1 MIILNWRDIIAIIT
15 SKFWIHIFYIKTIFV
30 LGFLKNSRRFNM
42 PLLLHLFFGVS
53 FDVVPTFGG
62 KTGRRSLFSVR
73 TLAESDRRSDA
84 GNSGHRSAAKLI
96 DDNLHHRRNGGRTNS
111 ERQVFLKV
119 LLMLLLKI
127 RFMLQILNVRYITLF
142 QNVVVVVVEKRWA
155 LMLQILNVRY
165 GI

>member
-1 MIILNWRDIIAIIT
+1 
-15 SKFWIHIFYIKTIFV
+15 
-30 LGFLKNSRRFNM
+30 M

-53 FDVVPTFGG
+53 FDVGPTFGG

-96 DDNLHHRRNGGRTNS
+96 DDNLDHRRNGGRTNS

-127 RFMLQILNVRYITLF
+127 RFILQILNIMSVRYLKTM
-142 QNVVVVVVEKRWA
+142 
-155 LMLQILNVRY
+155 LMLIK
-165 GI
+165 GEF

>member
-1 MIILNWRDIIAIIT
+1 
-15 SKFWIHIFYIKTIFV
+15 
-30 LGFLKNSRRFNM
+30 M
-42 PLLLHLFFGVS
+42 PLLLHLFSGVS

-84 GNSGHRSAAKLI
+84 GNSGHCSAAKFI
-96 DDNLHHRRNGGRTNS
+96 DDNLDHRRNGGGTNS

-142 QNVVVVVVEKRWA
+142 QNVVVVVVEKR
-155 LMLQILNVRY
+155 
-165 GI
+165 